1 MFNEMMNGVLNH
13 NPTSFLTGSTDDPGK
28 SPFSEFSYPNQT
40 LTEQVLTFKP
50 QSSMSEGIPG
60 H

>member
-1 MFNEMMNGVLNH
+1 MMNGVLNH